1 MELDNREALRKMRE
15 FRELMDEEE
24 FSDSLDKLKVALDR
38 LKMDVDNTTRETIT
52 NTKSINVI
60 KKRQGE
66 MEST

>member
-38 LKMDVDNTTRETIT
+38 LKMDVDNTTRETMG
-52 NTKSINVI
+52 NTKTINMI
-60 KKRQGE
+60 KKI
-66 MEST
+66 

>member
-38 LKMDVDNTTRETIT
+38 LKMDVDNTTRETIS

>member
-24 FSDSLDKLKVALDR
+24 FSDSLEKLKVALER
-38 LKMDVDNTTRETIT
+38 LKMDVDNTTRETIS

-60 KKRQGE
+60 RKK
-66 MEST
+66 

>member
-24 FSDSLDKLKVALDR
+24 FSDSLEKLKVALER
-38 LKMDVDNTTRETIT
+38 LKMDVDNTTRETIS

-60 KKRQGE
+60 RKKLGE
-66 MEST
+66 IEST

>member
-60 KKRQGE
+60 KKR
-66 MEST
+66 

>member
-38 LKMDVDNTTRETIT
+38 LKMDVDNTTRETIS

-60 KKRQGE
+60 KKR
-66 MEST
+66 

>member
-24 FSDSLDKLKVALDR
+24 FSDSLEKLKVALER
-38 LKMDVDNTTRETIT
+38 LKMDVDNTTRETIS

-60 KKRQGE
+60 RKKTGE

>member
-60 KKRQGE
+60 KKRQVE